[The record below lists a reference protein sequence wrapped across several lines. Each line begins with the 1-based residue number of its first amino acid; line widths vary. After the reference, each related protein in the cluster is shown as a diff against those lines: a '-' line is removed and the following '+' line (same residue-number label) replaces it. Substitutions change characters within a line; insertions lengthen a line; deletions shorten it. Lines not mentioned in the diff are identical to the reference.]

1 MLERID
7 MDVID
12 VRDEIRLIAYQML
25 PETALPDAALAFC
38 GGGYRVSAN
47 PWVPSAKNRP

>member
-1 MLERID
+1 MSLEIVNASD
-7 MDVID
+7 
-12 VRDEIRLIAYQML
+12 QML